1 MSLNIRLAGR
11 GDWARLLPLVEAYY
25 QFDSIAFDHVV
36 TGRALRRLLRDPS
49 LGRAWIAEAGRS
61 PAGYA
66 ILTYN
71 YDLEFGGT
79 QKIITDM
86 FVGSRY
92 RRKGLGTTLIE
103 AICDNCRANPKF
115 PHL

>member
-1 MSLNIRLAGR
+1 MSLNIRLTGR
-11 GDWARLLPLVEAYY
+11 GVWARLLPLVEAYY
-25 QFDSIAFDHVV
+25 KFDSIAFDHVV

-49 LGRAWIAEAGRS
+49 HGRAWIVEAGRS

-71 YDLEFGGT
+71 YGLEFAGT
-79 QKIITDM
+79 PGIITDM

-92 RRKGLGTTLIE
+92 RRKGLDAKLIE
-103 AICDNCRANPKF
+103 AICDYLSCARVSKC
-115 PHL
+115 